1 VGRYRNARAFTLI
14 ELLVVIAI
22 IAVLIGLLLPAVQK
36 VKQAAQNARQ
46 FDSLRDVAD
55 QVLETVNG
63 TPNDEGAPTG
73 GLADTLDRAQ
83 GLFDVDENG
92 LPAVQDVA
100 DVAAALSADQQ
111 ALEDALDAM
120 PPMGPNTSPEERQA
134 RHDLQHSLVVAV
146 EELNRTN
153 DALARLLKFLGNFE
167 PN

>member
-1 VGRYRNARAFTLI
+1 MGRYRTTRGFTLI

-22 IAVLIGLLLPAVQK
+22 IAILIGLLVPAVQK
-36 VKQAAQNARQ
+36 VRDAAKRAQQ
-46 FDSLRDVAD
+46 FDGLRDVAD
-55 QVLETVNG
+55 QVLLITDG
-63 TPNDEGAPTG
+63 SPNAEGGPTG

-100 DVAAALSADQQ
+100 DVAAALAADQQ

-120 PPMGPNTSPEERQA
+120 PPMGPTTSPEERQA

-153 DALARLLKFLGNFE
+153 DALARLLQFLGNFE

>member
-1 VGRYRNARAFTLI
+1 MGRNQTKRGFTLI

-22 IAVLIGLLLPAVQK
+22 IAVLIGLLVPAVQG
-36 VKQAAQNARQ
+36 VKQAAMRARQ
-46 FDSLRDVAD
+46 FDRLRAVAD
-55 QVLETVNG
+55 QVLQTVNG

-83 GLFDVDENG
+83 QLFDVDTNG

-100 DVAAALSADQQ
+100 DVLTALSADQQ

-120 PPMGPNTSPEERQA
+120 PPMGPDSSPEERQA
-134 RHDLQHSLVVAV
+134 RQDLKHSLVVAV

-153 DALARLLKFLGNFE
+153 NALARLLKFLGNFE
-167 PN
+167 PQ

>member
-1 VGRYRNARAFTLI
+1 MGRNRTSRGFTLI

-22 IAVLIGLLLPAVQK
+22 IAILIGLLVPAVQK
-36 VKQAAQNARQ
+36 VQQAARNARQ

-63 TPNDEGAPTG
+63 TPNDQGVPTG

-83 GLFDVDENG
+83 QLFDVQDNG

-100 DVAAALSADQQ
+100 DVLTALSADQQ

-120 PPMGPNTSPEERQA
+120 PPMGPDSSPEERQA
-134 RHDLQHSLVVAV
+134 RQDLQHSLVVAV

-153 DALARLLKFLGNFE
+153 DALGRLLQFLGNFE